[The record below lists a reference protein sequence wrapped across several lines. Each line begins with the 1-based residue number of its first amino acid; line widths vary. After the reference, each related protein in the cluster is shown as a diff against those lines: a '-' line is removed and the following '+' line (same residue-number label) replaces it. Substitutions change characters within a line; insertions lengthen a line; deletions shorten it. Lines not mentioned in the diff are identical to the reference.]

1 MSELKETVLMVMMKA
16 MSPDNPVSRLFEKV
30 YGTSRLSVDVE
41 VEQS

>member
-1 MSELKETVLMVMMKA
+1 